1 MTPKEW
7 LNRGYRLDAEINQL
21 EQAKRNMLDTITN
34 TTPNYGGE
42 VVSGTRNPHKY
53 DAYVE
58 YCEKIDRR
66 IDALY
71 AIKEEIQ
78 DAIAMVSDNTQ
89 RIVLISRYINFY
101 TWEQIAVKLNYSR
114 QGVLK
119 IHTSALKSI
128 DEIFIRN
135 CKILNEIAK

>member
-7 LNRGYRLDAEINQL
+7 LNRGFRLDAEINQL
-21 EQAKRNMLDTITN
+21 EQAKRNMLDTITS

-53 DAYVE
+53 DAYIV

-66 IDALY
+66 IDELY

-78 DAIAMVSDNTQ
+78 DAIAMVPDNMQ
-89 RIVLISRYINFY
+89 RLVLIGRYINFK
-101 TWEQIAVKLNYSR
+101 TWEQIACDNKYTCQR
-114 QGVLK
+114 IFQ
-119 IHTSALKSI
+119 IHSKALKSI
-128 DEIFIRN
+128 EKVIET
-135 CKILNEIAK
+135 LE